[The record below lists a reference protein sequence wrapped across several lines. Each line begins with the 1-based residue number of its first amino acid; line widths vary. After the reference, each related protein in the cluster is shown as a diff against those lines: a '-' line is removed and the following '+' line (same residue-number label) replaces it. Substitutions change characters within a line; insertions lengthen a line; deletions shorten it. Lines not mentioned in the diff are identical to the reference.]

1 MKQKINIYCTKNFFI
16 FVEQFLNEYDLSFQN
31 IEEFNLD
38 KTSNDLSIIFLKKE
52 NKINKSYFKNLS
64 NNYILIS
71 DPNNVTLKDNA
82 NFVFLKSP
90 VTIEKIKNEITKYFV
105 SNNIS
110 FEDFII
116 TEKKL
121 INTEN
126 KLSCF
131 LTDIEKDILI
141 YLINYKKIKKIKIKK
156 NILNINESIESN
168 SLESHLT
175 RIRKKFEKIKTRTK
189 ISIKNDE
196 LSIFV

>member
-1 MKQKINIYCTKNFFI
+1 M
-16 FVEQFLNEYDLSFQN
+16 EQFLNEYNLSFHD

-38 KTSNDLSIIFLKKE
+38 RTSNDLSIIFLNKE
-52 NKINKSYFKNLS
+52 NKINKSYIKNLS

-71 DPNNVTLKDNA
+71 DLNNVTFKDNA

-110 FEDFII
+110 FEDFTIS
-116 TEKKL
+116 EKKL

-126 KLSCF
+126 KLSCY

-141 YLINYKKIKKIKIKK
+141 YLINNKKIKKIKIKK
-156 NILNINESIESN
+156 NILNIKENIESN

-189 ISIKNDE
+189 ISTKNDE
-196 LSIFV
+196 LLIFV